1 LRLYQV
7 EVFKATNKGD
17 AIMKK
22 EKNHIPSFTPNFRK
36 RIKIKTT
43 MFDLIKTL
51 NEVVEKGEEK
61 FIPQIILHMI
71 NSNLLKVLR

>member
-1 LRLYQV
+1 LRLHQV
-7 EVFKATNKGD
+7 EVFKDTNKGE

-22 EKNHIPSFTPNFRK
+22 DKTYIPVFNLKVRK
-36 RIKIKTT
+36 RIKIRTT

-51 NEVVEKGEEK
+51 KEVVEKGEEK

>member
-1 LRLYQV
+1 MNEGY
-7 EVFKATNKGD
+7 

-22 EKNHIPSFTPNFRK
+22 DKTHIPFFNLKVRK
-36 RIKIKTT
+36 KIKTRTT
-43 MFDLIKTL
+43 MFDLLKTL